1 MKLLDLLMQRM
12 GSKMETEQTFRKPQR
27 KLLVVVDSRRSVH
40 LRPYLISV
48 ISSVRTLMAENE
60 SDFVLYSQVGLLL
73 KRNKMVLP
81 VALGEFFKVYKS
93 VFKTAKH
100 PQTNA
105 LTVSLRTLYR

>member
-1 MKLLDLLMQRM
+1 MKLLDLLMQRV
-12 GSKMETEQTFRKPQR
+12 ETKREAEQTFRKPQR
-27 KLLVVVDSRRSVH
+27 KFIVVVDNRRSVH
-40 LRPYLISV
+40 LRPYLTSV
-48 ISSVRTLMAENE
+48 ISGVRTLMAENE
-60 SDFVLYSQVGLLL
+60 SDFVLYSQVSLLL

-105 LTVSLRTLYR
+105 LTVSLRTQYR